1 MSDILKETLFIKST
15 VPIHSVVEALMDD
28 FDHKQIIQVVAAID
42 EAAMDVD
49 LTCELIKIL
58 LDALKKEAIR
68 EPKLHVLILE
78 TEEKVAKIAKIF

>member
-1 MSDILKETLFIKST
+1 MSDILKETLP
-15 VPIHSVVEALMDD
+15 VRADLPIHSVVEALMDD

-58 LDALKKEAIR
+58 LAALKKEAIR
-68 EPKLHVLILE
+68 EPKLHALILE
-78 TEEKVAKIAKIF
+78 TEVKVAKIAKIF